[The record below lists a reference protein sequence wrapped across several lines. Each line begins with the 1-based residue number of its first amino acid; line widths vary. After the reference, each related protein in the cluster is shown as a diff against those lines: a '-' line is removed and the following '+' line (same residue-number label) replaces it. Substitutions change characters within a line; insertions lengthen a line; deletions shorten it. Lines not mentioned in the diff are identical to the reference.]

1 MNIEAKI
8 KRIGKSLKRARKS
21 GNFRRIH
28 KWENDLAHVQKRMCS
43 WEPLIK
49 RESLFRIKKRIEAI
63 RFRSDHRFE
72 DYKWDWC
79 GLCRCAFVR
88 CPHCGN
94 NCCNAGH
101 GWLRPDGTK
110 PQNGDRIEDLVQCT
124 ICKTAYDIQELAYR
138 LGKEPSRSSFP
149 DADRIEEDFAK
160 NVNATFDWL
169 NDQNVNDPAAFNALF
184 NSTPE
189 ELGSSAVRETQKSST

>member
-1 MNIEAKI
+1 MNIENKI
-8 KRIGKSLKRARKS
+8 KQLHKNIVRAQKN

-43 WEPLIK
+43 WNPLIK

-94 NCCNAGH
+94 NCCNAGY
-101 GWLRPDGTK
+101 GWLRPDGSK
-110 PQNGDRIEDLVQCT
+110 PQRGDDVQDLTQCT
-124 ICKTAYDIQELAYR
+124 VCKTAYDIQEFAYR
-138 LGKEPSRSSFP
+138 TGTEPPRTDF
-149 DADRIEEDFAK
+149 DADQIESDYDKKVA
-160 NVNATFDWL
+160 ASFDWL
-169 NDQNVNDPAAFNALF
+169 DEEENAEP
-184 NSTPE
+184 T
-189 ELGSSAVRETQKSST
+189 SSA